1 MSTFDKAYQESL
13 EYFDGDELAASV
25 FITKYALQDNDGN
38 YLETNPDQMHKRIAK
53 EFARIEAKYNN
64 PMSENEIYDLL
75 KDFKYVV
82 PQGSPMAGVGN
93 KHQIQSLSNC
103 FVVDSPSDSYGGIL
117 KTDQE
122 QVQIMKRRGGV
133 GFDISTIRPSGL
145 RTSNAAKTTDGIGV
159 FMERFSNSCREVAQ
173 GGRRGALMLTVSVH
187 HPDIE
192 TFINIKRDLT
202 KVTGANISIRLTDEF
217 MKAVENNTNYELRF
231 PVDPSENTVVSS
243 ETSASLIW
251 DQIIESAHKS
261 AEPGL
266 LFWDNVLKY
275 TPAQIY
281 KDEGFHTISTNPCS
295 EITLSAYDSCRLLLL
310 NLTSFVKNPFKRNA
324 SFDYKLFNAYTQKA
338 QRLMDDLV
346 DLELECVD
354 RILEK
359 IKNDPES
366 IDVKK
371 IEIDLWEKIKKAAL
385 DGRRTGL
392 GITGLG
398 DTLAMLGMRYGSSKS
413 IQASERI
420 YKELALAAYTS
431 SCHLAAE
438 RGKFPVYNFEKESEN
453 QFITRLF
460 NASPELQELHRQHGR
475 RNIALTTT
483 APCGSVSTLTQTTS
497 GIEPAYMLKY
507 TRRKKINPNDP
518 DAHVD
523 FVDDLGDKW
532 QEYPVYHHGFK
543 QWLDSIDTN
552 CGWNKDDL
560 DIAVSHSPYAD
571 STANEIVWEKAVDLQ
586 AAAQKWVCHAISKT
600 INLPGDVSVD
610 DVKKVYWR
618 GWKKGLKGVTVYR
631 DGSRAGVL
639 VSSDSTRNT
648 DFKTHSAPARPDELD
663 CSIHHASIKGEAW
676 TILVGTL
683 DGRPYEVMGGLQKYI
698 EIPKKYK
705 KGIIIKHPYK
715 TKNSRYDLRI
725 GKNGDEILIKDIVS
739 VFDNPNHAG
748 FTRTISLALR
758 HGAPMHY
765 IVEQLQKDTEM
776 DMFSFSKVI
785 ARVLKYYIKD
795 GTVPGKTTCENCG
808 AKDTLVYQEGCV
820 QCTACGHGKCG

>member
-1 MSTFDKAYQESL
+1 MSTFDEAYQESL
-13 EYFDGDELAASV
+13 EYFKGDELAASV
-25 FITKYALQDNDGN
+25 FVTKYALQDNNGN
-38 YLETNPDQMHKRIAK
+38 YLETSPDQMHRRIAR
-53 EFARIEAKYNN
+53 EFARIEKKYQN
-64 PMSENEIYDLL
+64 PMSEEEIYGLL

-93 KHQIQSLSNC
+93 THQIQSLSNC

-117 KTDQE
+117 KADQE

-133 GFDISTIRPSGL
+133 GFDISTIRPRGL

-173 GGRRGALMLTVSVH
+173 GGRRGALMLTISVH

-217 MKAVENNTNYELRF
+217 MKAVEKNKDYELRF
-231 PVDPSENTVVSS
+231 PVESQEERIVSS
-243 ETSASLIW
+243 FTSAAEIW
-251 DQIIESAHKS
+251 NQIIESAHMS

-275 TPAQIY
+275 TPAEIY
-281 KDEGFHTISTNPCS
+281 KEEGFHTISTNPCS

-310 NLTSFVKNPFKRNA
+310 NLTSFVKSPFEKE
-324 SFDYKLFNAYTQKA
+324 SEFDFKLFDETVQKA
-338 QRLMDDLV
+338 QRLMDDLI
-346 DLELECVD
+346 DLEIECVD
-354 RILEK
+354 RIISK
-359 IKNDPES
+359 IEQDPEPL
-366 IDVKK
+366 DVKRT
-371 IEIDLWEKIKKAAL
+371 EIDLWKKIKNAAL
-385 DGRRTGL
+385 RGRRTGL
-392 GITGLG
+392 GVTGLG

-413 IQASERI
+413 IQATEKI
-420 YKELALAAYTS
+420 YKALAISSYTS
-431 SCHLAAE
+431 SCSLASE
-438 RGKFPVYNFEKESEN
+438 RGAFPVYDFEKESEN
-453 QFITRLF
+453 EFIARLF
-460 NASPELQELHRQHGR
+460 KASPDLLELHRMHGR

-497 GIEPAYMLKY
+497 GIEPAFMLKY

-518 DAHVD
+518 EAKID

-532 QEYPVYHHGFK
+532 QEYDVYHHGFK
-543 QWLDSIDTN
+543 QWMDTTGDEEVQN
-552 CGWNKDDL
+552 
-560 DIAVSHSPYAD
+560 SPYKD

-586 AAAQKWVCHAISKT
+586 SAAQKWVCHAISKT
-600 INLPGDVSVD
+600 INLPADVSVD

-631 DGSRAGVL
+631 DGSRSGVL
-639 VSSDSTRNT
+639 VSSEGKRQS
-648 DFKTHSAPARPDELD
+648 DFKTHSAPPRPAELD

-705 KGIIIKHPYK
+705 KGTIIKHPYK
-715 TKNSRYDLRI
+715 TKNSRYDLVI
-725 GKNGDEILIKDIVS
+725 GKNGDTFTIKDIVA

-758 HGAPMHY
+758 HGAPIHY

-785 ARVLKYYIKD
+785 ARVLKSYIKD
-795 GTVPGKTTCENCG
+795 GTLPGKSTCENCG
-808 AKDTLVYQEGCV
+808 AEDTLMYQEGCV
-820 QCTACGHGKCG
+820 TCKSCGHGKCG